1 MSKVAIIGYG
11 NVGFHLAQRISSKRH
26 DVTIFS
32 RDPEEEHILSMDELE
47 PDDFDLII
55 LSVPDGNV
63 KEVSDS
69 IPETDAIVLHTSGA
83 NPIADLS
90 KHPKH
95 GVMYPL
101 QTFSRTKEID
111 FTKIPIFVEGSEE
124 GEKDIFTFVRSFSN
138 DVRLLTSHN
147 RSKLHLAA
155 VFACNFSNHM
165 FHLSEKLLAD
175 LDMKFQDI
183 QPLVEETINKAMDL
197 NPSNSQTGPAAR
209 DDAFTINKHLEM
221 LKDERMKE
229 IYRLISESIRDHM

>member
-11 NVGFHLAQRISSKRH
+11 NVGFHLATRISSKRH
-26 DVTIFS
+26 EVTIFS
-32 RDPEEEHILSMDELE
+32 RTQSEDYILSLDQLNPESFDFIILTV
-47 PDDFDLII
+47 PDDK
-55 LSVPDGNV
+55 V
-63 KEVSDS
+63 KTVSDS
-69 IPETDAIVLHTSGA
+69 LETSDAVILHTSGA
-83 NPIADLS
+83 NPISDLN
-90 KHPKH
+90 KHEKH

-111 FTKIPIFVEGSEE
+111 FTSFPIFVEGSDE

-138 DVRLLTSHN
+138 DVRLLTSTS

-183 QPLVEETINKAMDL
+183 QPLVEETFRKAIEL
-197 NPSNSQTGPAAR
+197 SPSKSQTGPAVR
-209 DDAFTINKHLEM
+209 EDEDTINIHMNM
-221 LKDERMKE
+221 LKDEQLRNLYRM
-229 IYRLISESIRDHM
+229 ITDSIQNIK